1 MTGMIDWATDR
12 ARMILVF
19 VAMSLAAG
27 ILAYTGLPKEG
38 EPDIDILHYLFQYL
52 SLEYLRKTVK
62 S

>member
-38 EPDIDILHYLFQYL
+38 
-52 SLEYLRKTVK
+52 
-62 S
+62 